1 MPRYRGWDDH
11 AVTDA
16 PGALVRAEVLPYQM
30 SAFANDTVRAP
41 PRYPATPGPRYPAP
55 VPRQTTPPRQRHGP
69 RPAPGRGGL
78 APSAPPLVDRA
89 CV

>member
-16 PGALVRAEVLPYQM
+16 PGALVRAQVLPYQM

-41 PRYPATPGPRYPAP
+41 PRPQGLCARPG
-55 VPRQTTPPRQRHGP
+55 Q
-69 RPAPGRGGL
+69 APGF
-78 APSAPPLVDRA
+78 SAPARGPVAVVLMIRCPA
-89 CV
+89 ARMTSAAPAGP